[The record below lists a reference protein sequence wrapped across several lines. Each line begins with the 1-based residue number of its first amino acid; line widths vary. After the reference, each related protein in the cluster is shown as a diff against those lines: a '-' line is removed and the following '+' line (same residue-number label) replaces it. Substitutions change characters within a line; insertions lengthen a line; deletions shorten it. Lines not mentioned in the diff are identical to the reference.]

1 MVKIRS
7 KIALMVVKT
16 TESEPKYLRNEE
28 NANLLQ
34 KKSARPIGQPPDAA
48 RPAGFFG
55 GAAGRLR
62 PAD

>member
-1 MVKIRS
+1 MAINRS
-7 KIALMVVKT
+7 KLARRVVKN
-16 TESEPKYLRNEE
+16 TESEPKYLRIEE

-34 KKSARPIGQPPDAA
+34 KKSARPIGQPPAAA

-55 GAAGRLR
+55 GAAGRHR